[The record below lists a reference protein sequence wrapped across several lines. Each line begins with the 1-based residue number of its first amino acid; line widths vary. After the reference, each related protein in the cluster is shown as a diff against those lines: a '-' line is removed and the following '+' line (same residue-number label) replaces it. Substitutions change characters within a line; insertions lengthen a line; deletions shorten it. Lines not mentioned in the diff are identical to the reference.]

1 MATSNNRVKTL
12 VHEIYDGTPTTFKET
27 IVIYQE
33 AVSYFI
39 EIMDKELP
47 DLSVYTA
54 KNVQGVVEQL
64 VHQTKNNPT
73 PKYTSFN
80 EQFYKFPS
88 YFRRA
93 AIAAAYGKLQ
103 SYRSN
108 YENWYEERKQQ
119 LSEGKK
125 FKKKPPRL
133 QLDHQEMPVFYKG
146 NMFKRID
153 ETTAKIKVRKENDWV
168 WVDITFETQDLKKR
182 GVTDWKEGAPKLIRR
197 GKKYFLAVPYEK
209 KIPLHK
215 KDVYQ
220 QRICAVDL
228 GLTNS
233 AVAVIMDVKGTIIAR
248 RFINQPI
255 EKDHLR
261 RLVGQ
266 LKKRQQQSGKIEAPR
281 YWNRIN
287 GLQKH
292 ILQNT
297 ASELVKFA
305 EEHQT
310 DTLVFEHLGTFGY
323 TKGVKASKRH
333 LERLH
338 YWLHTG
344 IQNKVTE
351 MAHYRGMRVA
361 RVNPKNTSRY
371 ACDGTGLV
379 TRNNKNDLAT
389 FRTGKVYHADL
400 NASYNIGARYYLKFI
415 EKAIPETEW
424 SHLEAKVPL
433 LALRTE
439 RTLATLITL
448 WTEVS
453 LFKGTPSVYSG
464 VF

>member
-1 MATSNNRVKTL
+1 MMNSNKRVKTL
-12 VHEIYDGTPTTFKET
+12 MHEIQDGVPTNFEET
-27 IVIYQE
+27 IVLYQE
-33 AVSYFI
+33 VVSYFI
-39 EIMDKELP
+39 EVMDKELP
-47 DLSVYTA
+47 DLSIYTV
-54 KNVQGVVEQL
+54 KNVQGTVERL

-73 PKYTSFN
+73 PKYTDFN
-80 EQFYKFPS
+80 QQFYKFPS

-93 AIAAAYGKLQ
+93 AITSAFGKLQ

-108 YENWYEERKQQ
+108 YENWYEERKQK
-119 LSEGKK
+119 LADGER

-153 ETTAKIKVRKENDWV
+153 DTTAQIKVRKDNDWI
-168 WVDITFETQDLKKR
+168 WADITFKAQDLEKR
-182 GVTDWKEGAPKLIRR
+182 GVSDWKEGAPKLIRR
-197 GKKYFLAVPYEK
+197 GKKHFLAIPYEK
-209 KIPLHK
+209 KITLHK
-215 KDVYQ
+215 KDVTQ

-255 EKDHLR
+255 EKDRLR

-266 LKKRQQQSGKIEAPR
+266 LKKRQQQSGRIKAPR

-297 ASELVKFA
+297 GSELMKFA
-305 EEHQT
+305 EEFQA
-310 DTLVFEHLGTFGY
+310 DTFVFEHLGTFGY
-323 TKGVKASKRH
+323 TKGVKGSKRH

-351 MAHYRGMRVA
+351 MAHYRGMRIA
-361 RVNPKNTSRY
+361 RVNPRGTSMY
-371 ACDGTGLV
+371 AYDGSGLLS
-379 TRNNKNDLAT
+379 RNDKKDMAT
-389 FRTGKVYHADL
+389 FCTGKTYHADL
-400 NASYNIGARYYLKFI
+400 NAAYNIGARYYIKFL

-433 LALRTE
+433 LALRTN

-448 WTEVS
+448 WTEAT
-453 LFKGTPSVYSG
+453 LFKVAPSVPSG